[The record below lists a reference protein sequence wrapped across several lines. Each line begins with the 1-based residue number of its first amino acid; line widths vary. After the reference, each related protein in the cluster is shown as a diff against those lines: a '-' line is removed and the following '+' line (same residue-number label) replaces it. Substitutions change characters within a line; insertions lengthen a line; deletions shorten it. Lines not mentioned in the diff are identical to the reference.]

1 MYDYLSV
8 TGTAVTHSLR
18 VVLLGL
24 CLLSGSAL
32 GNWREA
38 LPEARLLGEGELS
51 LFGFRLYSARLW
63 SPAERLAA
71 GVPFALELIYHREIS
86 RERLVEASLDEI
98 RRLHGDRVG
107 TAQLAE
113 WAGHMQRAFV
123 DTVPGSRITGVY
135 LPGLGARFYAGDRL
149 QHEVRDEEFA
159 RIFFSI
165 WLDARTRNP
174 ELRARLLGTAAP

>member
-8 TGTAVTHSLR
+8 SGAAVTHRLR
-18 VVLLGL
+18 IFLIAL

-51 LFGFRLYSARLW
+51 VFGFRLYSARLW
-63 SPAERLAA
+63 SPAERFDA
-71 GVPFALELIYHREIS
+71 GSPFALELIYHREIS
-86 RERLVEASLDEI
+86 RERLVEVSLDEI

-107 TAQLAE
+107 AAQLAE

-123 DTVPGSRITGVY
+123 DTAPGSRITGVY
-135 LPGLGARFYAGDRL
+135 LPGFGARFYAGDRL
-149 QHEVRDEEFA
+149 QHEVRDEAFA
-159 RIFFSI
+159 RTFFSI

-174 ELRARLLGTAAP
+174 ELRARLLGVAAP

>member
-1 MYDYLSV
+1 M
-8 TGTAVTHSLR
+8 THSLR

-38 LPEARLLGEGELS
+38 LPEARLLGEGGLS

-107 TAQLAE
+107 AAQLAE
-113 WAGHMQRAFV
+113 WAGHMHRAFV
-123 DTVPGSRITGVY
+123 DTAPGSRITGVY
-135 LPGLGARFYAGDRL
+135 LPGFGARFYAGDRL

-174 ELRARLLGTAAP
+174 ELRARLLGAAAP